1 MRNASATQPQDCE
14 KYAPWLAFAA
24 VTMDAVATATTIV
37 REVRVMCAAPGLHP
51 ARWPYSVTGVMRHRL
66 GTLILVIGLGVLA
79 WSATVYIWKDPF
91 TTAYTAYEQ
100 RRLETKLD
108 RQFEQWTPSPKPT
121 KPVKPQKN
129 NISPPAMADVHR
141 EARRYRLASDEGD
154 AVARLEVPRLDL
166 NAVIVNGTSAGD
178 LRRGPGRHLDTSMP
192 GERGLVYVAGHRTT
206 YGAPFSD
213 IDKLRPG
220 DSIFLELP
228 YASLEYKVMSHRVV
242 DDHDLSVLQ
251 SGGREELVLQACH
264 PRFFASDR
272 YLVYARP
279 IRVTE
284 KNAAS
289 SS

>member
-1 MRNASATQPQDCE
+1 
-14 KYAPWLAFAA
+14 
-24 VTMDAVATATTIV
+24 
-37 REVRVMCAAPGLHP
+37 
-51 ARWPYSVTGVMRHRL
+51 MRHRL
-66 GTLILVIGLGVLA
+66 GTLILVVGLGVLA
-79 WSATVYIWKDPF
+79 WSAAVYFWKDPF

-108 RQFEQWTPSPKPT
+108 RQFAQGTPSPTPT
-121 KPVKPQKN
+121 KPVR
-129 NISPPAMADVHR
+129 MADVRR

-166 NAVIVNGTSAGD
+166 EAVIVNGTSSGD
-178 LRRGPGRHLDTSMP
+178 LRRGPGRHLETSMP

-213 IDKLRPG
+213 IDKLRRG

-242 DDHDLSVLQ
+242 DDNDLSVLQ
-251 SGGREELVLQACH
+251 SEGREELVLQACH